1 MERKNLIF
9 AKNLV
14 RIARELLAG
23 NERHGHYS
31 FENGSDG
38 SLVVYFILNN
48 DAVESKA
55 FENANVCRYEI
66 SKKLDKLEGSFD
78 ITRMENNDHKSFCF
92 SIIKEDGKDG
102 DKKASVQSPRTMTA
116 DGDDGGSPLDL
127 GGGGDAGGG
136 DDGGMPLDL
145 GGGDDSPDGED
156 KPKEPAPPKK
166 DDETTKKIKEIV
178 KDVCKKHGWDAE
190 S

>member
-92 SIIKEDGKDG
+92 SIIKEEEKDD
-102 DKKASVQSPRTMTA
+102 DKKASVQATRTMTA

-127 GGGGDAGGG
+127 GGG

-145 GGGDDSPDGED
+145 GGGDDQDGED
-156 KPKEPAPPKK
+156 KPKEPAPPKE